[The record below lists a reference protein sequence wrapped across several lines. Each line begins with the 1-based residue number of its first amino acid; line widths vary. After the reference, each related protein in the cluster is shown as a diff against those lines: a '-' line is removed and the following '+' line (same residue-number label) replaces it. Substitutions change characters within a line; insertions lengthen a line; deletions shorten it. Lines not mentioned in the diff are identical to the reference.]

1 VVRRRCKVLGALSD
15 LEAAKYRE
23 FQEQP
28 PFVMRRRR
36 FLDVGLNAA
45 AAAVLNGQ
53 SPVSVPERGGS
64 ALLMR
69 LSDSRLVSVEGS
81 EAARRWVLPPGSTIK
96 PLTLL
101 ALIESGKLKKG
112 DSFVCPRYLTIDRH
126 NLTCSHPYSRY
137 PMDVART
144 LAYSCNCAVVHFAS
158 RFAPGEFQRFL
169 LGMGLGSETGL
180 LSSSEAAGVVDFVQS
195 PEASELQSLGEE
207 HIAVTPLQLL
217 RAYGRLAQPVNEGKL
232 DEIREGLELAVEF
245 GTAQQARL
253 KNIRVAGKTG
263 TVRVKD
269 GPQTAWFAG
278 FAPSRSP
285 EVVAVALVQGRSGGA
300 DAAPV
305 AHRLLSRY
313 FGESS

>member
-1 VVRRRCKVLGALSD
+1 
-15 LEAAKYRE
+15 
-23 FQEQP
+23 
-28 PFVMRRRR
+28 MRRRG
-36 FLDVGLNAA
+36 FFGVGLNAV
-45 AAAVLNGQ
+45 AAVLNGR
-53 SPVSVPERGGS
+53 PLVSVPERGGS

-81 EAARRWVLPPGSTIK
+81 EAARRWMLPPGSTIK

-101 ALIESGKLKKG
+101 ALIEAGKLKN
-112 DSFVCPRYLTIDRH
+112 DDAFVCPRYLTIGRH
-126 NLTCSHPYSRY
+126 NLNCSHPFSRY

-144 LAYSCNCAVVHFAS
+144 LAYSCNCAVAHFAS

-169 LGMGLGSETGL
+169 LGMGFGTETDL
-180 LSSSEAAGVVDFVQS
+180 LPPSEAAGLVEFVQS
-195 PEASELQSLGEE
+195 PEAGELQCLGEE

-217 RAYGRLAQPVNEGKL
+217 RAYARLAQHVNDGSL
-232 DEIREGLELAVEF
+232 DGIRDGLESAVEF
-245 GTAQQARL
+245 GTARQARL

-263 TVRVKD
+263 TIHIKD

-278 FAPSRSP
+278 FAPSHSP
-285 EVVAVALVQGRSGGA
+285 EVVAVTVVQGRSGGG
-300 DAAPV
+300 DAAPI